1 MYGKIAFLNDV
12 PCSTKFEVEYGLPQD
27 CHGIYIAPNVK
38 IIVQENFREGSEE
51 KPFINFYGSYEVK
64 SEVSSNGDKIKKIT
78 IFNKKKAEIPD
89 DACVD
94 TLLVIIKFGWFDT
107 TAKRIVGKFSFD
119 GVLEMHKGDTVTIS
133 KGMYYPK
140 QTFEVIESGKDL
152 LLNIKGS

>member
-1 MYGKIAFLNDV
+1 MSEIRDISLWPDGRLKIEWVRHHMPLLN
-12 PCSTKFEVEYGLPQD
+12 GLE
-27 CHGIYIAPNVK
+27 K
-38 IIVQENFREGSEE
+38 EFSEE

-78 IFNKKKAEIPD
+78 IFNKKKAEIPN
-89 DACVD
+89 DASVD

-140 QTFEVIESGKDL
+140 QTFEVIESGKDI